1 MRERY
6 TIEVC
11 DYEVQI
17 YGELT
22 IREAFDFLNFFDQ
35 QGYNKLVIGHEN
47 TTLRLIK
54 EKETIEG
61 ESDFDMHETLW
72 KDEKETSNQLR
83 KRLKEQEDLIKVL
96 MIDDSE
102 RCKNLKKENEKLSCK
117 LSRDKFENNPE
128 ALKIVQDNMGCI
140 PPGTPI
146 KDPKFSLFVAPIEPI
161 PDSPIEQIEGE
172 EDEEN

>member
-22 IREAFDFLNFFDQ
+22 IREAFDFISFFDQ

-54 EKETIEG
+54 EKETT
-61 ESDFDMHETLW
+61 ESESEFDMHETLW
-72 KDEKETSNQLR
+72 KDEKVTSSQLR

-102 RCKNLKKENEKLSCK
+102 RCKELKKQNDHLCSK
-117 LSRDKFENNPE
+117 LSRQKFESNPE
-128 ALKIVQDNMGCI
+128 ALKIIEDNMGCLA
-140 PPGTPI
+140 PGTNIVVKSNFLCMP
-146 KDPKFSLFVAPIEPI
+146 PIET
-161 PDSPIEQIEGE
+161 EGAQ
-172 EDEEN
+172 DEAH